1 MRKTLNKTKIM
12 KNTFWV
18 IGIVALTIMIHNYG
32 LGEIIYNIKQV
43 GWGFLLILVIWF
55 VTYILNAIAW
65 YMIICPDKKTRNQIP
80 FLYILKLTI
89 TGYAINYTTPVGL
102 MGGEPYRVVELRRFV
117 GTGKATASVILYSM
131 MHIFSHI
138 LFWLT
143 AIPLAIYILPVDTTL
158 ATILAIT
165 FLLCTI
171 ITILFIKACT
181 KGMVYATLRAIAR
194 IPHIGRYITKFI
206 QKHRQTILLID
217 SQIARLHKE
226 SKKRFYI
233 PLTIELI
240 ARIFACFEIYL
251 IVYLA
256 GQPLTFLQCLL
267 TVAFT
272 SLFANIFFF
281 SPLQLGTREGG
292 FMLSLKALALP
303 AGLGIFV
310 SMMTRIREFIWI
322 AIGILIMK
330 IERTSVTQA
339 IQKAMVENELP
350 IKKQI
355 EK

>member
-1 MRKTLNKTKIM
+1 MRKTINKTKIM

-18 IGIVALTIMIHNYG
+18 IGIVALIIMIRNYG
-32 LGEIIYNIKQV
+32 FGEIIRNIRQV

-55 VTYILNAIAW
+55 VTYILNAVAW
-65 YMIICPDKKTRNQIP
+65 YMIICSDKKTRKQIP

-143 AIPLAIYILPVDTTL
+143 SIPLAIWILPVDTALT
-158 ATILAIT
+158 TILAVT

-181 KGMVYATLRAIAR
+181 KGMVYATLKTMAH
-194 IPHIGRYITKFI
+194 IPHIGKYIANFT
-206 QKHRQTILLID
+206 QKHLQTILLID

-233 PLTIELI
+233 PLTIELV
-240 ARIFACFEIYL
+240 ARIFACLEIYL
-251 IVYLA
+251 IVHFA
-256 GQPLTFLQCLL
+256 NQPLTFLQCVL

-322 AIGILIMK
+322 AVGILIMK
-330 IERTSVTQA
+330 IERTSVTRA
-339 IQKAMVENELP
+339 IQEAMAENELP
-350 IKKQI
+350 VTRRIK
-355 EK
+355 E